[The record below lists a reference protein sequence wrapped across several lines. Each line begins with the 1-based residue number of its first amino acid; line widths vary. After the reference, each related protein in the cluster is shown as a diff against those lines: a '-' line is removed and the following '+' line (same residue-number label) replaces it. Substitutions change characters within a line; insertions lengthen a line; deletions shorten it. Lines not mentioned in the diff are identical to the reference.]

1 MVQDTLIPA
10 GSHLHYSMDVFKRG
24 LGRGRSAGT
33 LAGTL
38 AGTGGWALG
47 KVPGIRVQ
55 AEDVFG
61 TPKAG

>member
-1 MVQDTLIPA
+1 
-10 GSHLHYSMDVFKRG
+10 MDVFKRG